1 VLYCQNMGDRK
12 VNPGWFCRAE
22 DKGDRQV
29 NSRGCSKAF
38 QVCLFYRALRT
49 ALQMHAKRVNIQ
61 WPYSSTQITEWIT
74 QALEDMSANPQWDD
88 V

>member
-1 VLYCQNMGDRK
+1 MGDQK
-12 VNPGWFCRAE
+12 VNSGWFCRAE
-22 DKGDRQV
+22 DKGDYRDRQV
-29 NSRGCSKAF
+29 NTRGCSKAF

-49 ALQMHAKRVNIQ
+49 ALQMHAKGENIQ
-61 WPYSSTQITEWIT
+61 WPYSSAQITEWIM